1 MEQKGTSSGGGGVNI
16 GTRFE
21 ARLALVPVV
30 MELVAAQMRHAG
42 AEPDAVLRAELI
54 LEELFRNSVL
64 HGYGGD
70 SDKPVWVAAHATG
83 FCYEDEA
90 PAFNPLAERRAE
102 KEPNPDLAI
111 EDQPVGGAGLLLIKD
126 MARSADYQRSH
137 GRNRLFFEV

>member
-1 MEQKGTSSGGGGVNI
+1 MEQKGTNTGAGGCKT

-30 MELVAAQMRHAG
+30 VELVAAQMRHAG
-42 AEPDAVLRAELI
+42 AAPDAVMRAGLI

-70 SDKPVWVAAHATG
+70 SGRPVWIYAQAAG

-90 PAFNPLAERRAE
+90 PAFNPLAERLVRQ
-102 KEPNPDLAI
+102 EPNPDLPAA
-111 EDQPVGGAGLLLIKD
+111 DQPIGGAGLMLIRQLARRAEYVRHDKRNCLLI
-126 MARSADYQRSH
+126 
-137 GRNRLFFEV
+137 EV

>member
-1 MEQKGTSSGGGGVNI
+1 MEQKGTSTGAGGCKT

-42 AEPDAVLRAELI
+42 AAPDAVMRAELI

-70 SDKPVWVAAHATG
+70 SGRPVWIFAQAAG

-90 PAFNPLAERRAE
+90 PAFNPLADRQAH

-111 EDQPVGGAGLLLIKD
+111 EDQPVGGAGLMLIRQLAKRAEYVRHDKRNCLLI
-126 MARSADYQRSH
+126 
-137 GRNRLFFEV
+137 EV